1 MTRRIDFARIIA
13 ARYLSRAGSEAA
25 FFVGVWG
32 KAAFDFQATAGQ
44 LAIVMLA
51 LSIVSIAGSIIGGV
65 LVDRFGPRR
74 TLIGAEM
81 LFAPAALAIVFAD
94 SLTSLT
100 VLAAIWGFVGAPVMT
115 AGASFAPFLA
125 KDEEQLTK
133 VNAWLEAAGSAAFV
147 TGPAA
152 GAFIVHYV
160 SVDWVFYVDAITS
173 VIAAVLVWRARL
185 ARPVK
190 REAHTSAFA
199 EFREGVSVAYGSR
212 SLRFYVLGGTV
223 AWLGFGAFSALEPL
237 FYRDAV
243 GTSIEALGYVNSL
256 FGVGI
261 LVGSY
266 VLSRLPRGAIS
277 ARGLSVTL
285 ILSGLGSLAYVGT
298 TDLRFIAL
306 GAVVWGI
313 VLGVMEPLLRTLVHR
328 DSPAGLVGRI
338 TGTAMVHRQAG
349 ELVPLAFA
357 PALAATFGVQAT
369 LIGGGLLISII
380 AAIALFEAAAIDRER
395 RGRPVPAV
403 PFASFPLD
411 EDQLGPLL

>member
-1 MTRRIDFARIIA
+1 MTRRIDFARVIA
-13 ARYLSRAGSEAA
+13 ARYLSKAGSEAA
-25 FFVGVWG
+25 FFIGVWG

-44 LAIVMLA
+44 LAIVMLT
-51 LSIVSIAGSIIGGV
+51 LSLVSIVGSVIGGV

-100 VLAAIWGFVGAPVMT
+100 VLAAVWGFVGAPVMT

-125 KDEEQLTK
+125 EDEQQLTK

-160 SVDWVFYVDAITS
+160 NIDWVFYLDAITS
-173 VIAAVLVWRARL
+173 VIAAVLIWQARL
-185 ARPVK
+185 VRPV
-190 REAHTSAFA
+190 RHAPHGRVLAD
-199 EFREGVSVAYGSR
+199 FREGVRVVYRMR
-212 SLRFYVLGGTV
+212 SLRFYVLAGSV

-243 GTSIEALGYVNSL
+243 GTSIEALGYINSL

-266 VLSRLPRGAIS
+266 ALTRLPRRVIS

-298 TDLRFIAL
+298 TDLRFIAM
-306 GAVVWGI
+306 GAVAWGV

-328 DSPAGLVGRI
+328 DSPEGLVGRI

-357 PALAATFGVQAT
+357 PTLAATFGVQAT
-369 LIGGGLLISII
+369 LIGGGLLISVI
-380 AAIALFEAAAIDRER
+380 AVLALNEAGAIDRER
-395 RGRPVPAV
+395 GSQVLREVPI
-403 PFASFPLD
+403 ASFPID
-411 EDQLGPLL
+411 EDQLGPVM